1 MPEDEVAPAGSG
13 VGELGTSVRLPPLTA
28 KTETKCG
35 PEPLTSRYLPSG
47 DRRASM
53 FAPPPLMAKLEM
65 RPGPRARWGGSQQ
78 ARFPVGVSRSPP
90 ASASLAT
97 VPHSRSRGNALE

>member
-1 MPEDEVAPAGSG
+1 MLTMPEDEVAPAGSG
-13 VGELGTSVRLPPLTA
+13 VGEPGTSVRFPPLTA

-53 FAPPPLMAKLEM
+53 FAPPPLIAKLPIRTREQFRLM
-65 RPGPRARWGGSQQ
+65 A
-78 ARFPVGVSRSPP
+78 
-90 ASASLAT
+90 
-97 VPHSRSRGNALE
+97 

>member
-13 VGELGTSVRLPPLTA
+13 VGELGTSVRFPPLTA

-47 DRRASM
+47 DTRASM
-53 FAPPPLMAKLEM
+53 LAPPPLIVKLPTRTSEPFGLMA
-65 RPGPRARWGGSQQ
+65 
-78 ARFPVGVSRSPP
+78 
-90 ASASLAT
+90 
-97 VPHSRSRGNALE
+97 